1 MYCIFRRMVEML
13 NCHIGL
19 SRFGKVKNCEVIRDQ
34 KTGDSLQ
41 YAFVEFYDQPA
52 CEQAYFKMDNVL
64 IGTYSTYKLFIKA
77 KIKFFTVRTS
87 DNHTCIF

>member
-1 MYCIFRRMVEML
+1 
-13 NCHIGL
+13 
-19 SRFGKVKNCEVIRDQ
+19 VKNCEVIRDQ

-64 IGTYSTYKLFIKA
+64 IGGLIQNIKTRP
-77 KIKFFTVRTS
+77 IG
-87 DNHTCIF
+87 

>member
-1 MYCIFRRMVEML
+1 MTP
-13 NCHIGL
+13 NCTGTC
-19 SRFGKVKNCEVIRDQ
+19 RFGKVKNCEVIRDQ

-64 IGTYSTYKLFIKA
+64 IGGLIQNKKMG
-77 KIKFFTVRTS
+77 
-87 DNHTCIF
+87 DP

>member
-1 MYCIFRRMVEML
+1 
-13 NCHIGL
+13 
-19 SRFGKVKNCEVIRDQ
+19 VKNCEVIRDQ

-64 IGTYSTYKLFIKA
+64 IGGLIHRIKRWETHRLDLELDYF
-77 KIKFFTVRTS
+77 KM
-87 DNHTCIF
+87 DNVLIGGLIHRI

>member
-1 MYCIFRRMVEML
+1 M
-13 NCHIGL
+13 
-19 SRFGKVKNCEVIRDQ
+19 KNCEVIRDQ

-64 IGTYSTYKLFIKA
+64 IGGLIHRIKDETYRQCCGSGSISQRYGSGSGSFY
-77 KIKFFTVRTS
+77 
-87 DNHTCIF
+87 H

>member
-1 MYCIFRRMVEML
+1 MDLKICRKA
-13 NCHIGL
+13 IGL
-19 SRFGKVKNCEVIRDQ
+19 WTFIFCDFHLRFGKVKNCEVIRDQ

-64 IGTYSTYKLFIKA
+64 IGGFIQMGP
-77 KIKFFTVRTS
+77 IG
-87 DNHTCIF
+87 

>member
-1 MYCIFRRMVEML
+1 M
-13 NCHIGL
+13 
-19 SRFGKVKNCEVIRDQ
+19 KNCEVIRDQ

-64 IGTYSTYKLFIKA
+64 IGELILN
-77 KIKFFTVRTS
+77 IRVRS
-87 DNHTCIF
+87 ID